1 MATELELR
9 RHLGRLS
16 AILWNYGATFPV
28 PTLDPYDSGAMGFAF
43 SALLPSPD
51 ASNPAE
57 IKLVEV
63 WAPAGRDDLRLSEYA
78 YDFIDRS
85 LDRRRAFHRHGEE
98 ELIRVFAV
106 AVHEHCEEVLDH
118 PTCGHYYG
126 LPVDAYTAIRRF
138 TVTWGQPDTL
148 GCDQLRCIG

>member
-1 MATELELR
+1 VATELELR

-28 PTLDPYDSGAMGFAF
+28 PMLDPYDGGAMGFRF
-43 SALLPSPD
+43 RALLPSPD
-51 ASNPAE
+51 ASNPTE

-63 WAPAGRDDLRLSEYA
+63 WAPAGRDGLRLVEYA

-85 LDRRRAFHRHGEE
+85 LDRRRAFHRHGEK
-98 ELIRVFAV
+98 ELLRAFAV

-138 TVTWGQPDTL
+138 TVIWGQPDAL
-148 GCDQLRCIG
+148 GCDRLRCIG